1 MKKNKRGLYI
11 TFEGNEGSG
20 KGTVIQKL
28 ADYLIAKRADFYFT
42 REPGGSAVG
51 EKIRE
56 ILVNKDNHIEPL
68 TELLL
73 FIANR
78 AQNIQKIVVPRTKH
92 GQLVI
97 SDRGLDSSVVYQ
109 GAARQ
114 IPLRVVKYLNKLAV
128 GDKSPNYTII
138 LLVDPKVGLKRVRKH
153 NRAESK
159 VGKLD
164 RIESEKLEFH
174 DKLYEGYKKL
184 AKTSKRYILIDTT
197 NLTPGQVF
205 EKVQDIFDRII
216 LPDAYT

>member
-1 MKKNKRGLYI
+1 MKKQRGLYI

-28 ADYLIAKRADFYFT
+28 AEYLVIKKINFYFT
-42 REPGGSAVG
+42 REPGGSAIG

-56 ILVNKDNHIEPL
+56 IVTKNKNIIEPL
-68 TELLL
+68 AELLL

-78 AQNIQKIVVPRTKH
+78 AQNIQKIVAPRKNK

-109 GAARQ
+109 GAARR
-114 IPLRVVKYLNKLAV
+114 IPLKIVKYLNNLAV
-128 GDKSPNYTII
+128 GNNLPNYTII
-138 LLVDPKVGLKRVRKH
+138 LLVDPVVGLKRVRNQ

-164 RIESEKLEFH
+164 RIESENLEFH
-174 DKLYEGYKKL
+174 YKLYNGYKKL

-197 NLTPGQVF
+197 NLTPDEVF
-205 EKVQDIFDRII
+205 QKVQDIFDRII
-216 LPDAYT
+216 LPDAYK